1 MKLIFNVLLFLILFF
16 SNNYIFSQSSSF
28 IRLKNEAISLMNNGR
43 YGEAI
48 DQWNKYIAENPS
60 LAEGYNFRGFC
71 YEKRGNY
78 EFAIYDYRTAIKL
91 APNNK
96 EIISNLNRCTNDWY
110 KLLYN
115 QIEGYK
121 REIAINQSAAVNYL
135 EIGKCYKNLGE
146 WNEAEV
152 WYDSYLEKEKA
163 SPDEILR
170 YAEILA
176 KNNHISKGLPILKSF
191 TENYSNDH
199 RLWSRYGY
207 FLLWSGNNKLAKQSF
222 AKALEIR
229 PYFKEAL
236 DGLDLAEGKGYIY
249 SINDTTYRF
258 NYGMRPITKEY
269 IIDRYYRILK
279 KNPDDD
285 ETRFKLIEELIKV
298 YRFEE
303 AQQQL
308 VYLSSKYSDD
318 TRFTDLWEKV
328 TTLKAS
334 YYSDRIK
341 YFDDLL
347 NKNPNNKKVMLE
359 LAKFY
364 SYNKDYDKALGIY
377 ENYLLKYPKD
387 AEVRFRRIQILT
399 WQNDLC
405 EAQKEIDALLKIVPD
420 NQEYQLMAANID
432 LWLDKNLNESEILY
446 QKVLEKDPS
455 YIEALKGLIN
465 VKLKSENYSEAELLI
480 TKLES
485 IDKNL
490 PEIPQLK
497 NNLEL
502 LGRRIEDNKKF
513 EILDE
518 ARKYT
523 ASGDY
528 PKAIESFNNYLSLIG
543 YDKNVSMEIA
553 DVYLKQSDFKNAI
566 KIYDK
571 QLQTNYDYD
580 IDKQRAKVLF
590 WEGDSISAL
599 KEFKKISQSNP
610 SDIEAKLYL
619 GDSYL
624 RTGQTQN
631 ARIIY
636 EDLLNQ
642 SPDSYILKTRM
653 SWVGGGDNFNIGNF
667 PTYIQLIP
675 QGYYFTD
682 NTDFR
687 LSNFGIGLDFG
698 LTRSVALGISGAS
711 GNLFS
716 ADENLHFTQFKG
728 SLYLKFNEIISSAL
742 SYGQTYFKDDNQEGI
757 IDFNIS
763 AKKKNNYSISAFLNY
778 SDAAFILYS
787 PYLVIDRLNAYYYGI
802 NAEFKFKNNFVLSG
816 KYAHID
822 VSDDNNGNQ
831 FQARIGKIFES
842 DLTAGYEYYFY
853 SFDNLTSV
861 YWSPKNFESHSLW
874 ADWNLFQDET
884 TSFILGGKLGWIP
897 QDDYILT
904 EFYASF
910 NYQFTTSISLN
921 AKFTTGSSSRSNV
934 GYRSTSFQAGF
945 YWNL

>member
-1 MKLIFNVLLFLILFF
+1 MKLTFNVLLFLVFFF
-16 SNNYIFSQSSSF
+16 SNNYILSQNSTS
-28 IRLKNEAISLMNNGR
+28 IRLKNEAIALMNNGR

-48 DQWNKYIAENPS
+48 DQWNKYISENPS

-78 EFAIYDYRTAIKL
+78 EFAIYDYRTAKKL
-91 APNNK
+91 EPNNK

-121 REIAINQSAAVNYL
+121 REIAINSNIAINYL

-146 WNEAEV
+146 WNEAEI
-152 WYDSYLEKEKA
+152 WYDLYLEREEA

-170 YAEILA
+170 YVEILA
-176 KNNHISKGLPILKSF
+176 RNNHISKGLPILKSF
-191 TENYSNDH
+191 TEKYSDDH

-207 FLLWSGNNKLAKQSF
+207 FLFWSGNNKLAKQSF

-249 SINDTTYRF
+249 FINDTTFKF
-258 NYGMRPITKEY
+258 NYGLRPSAKEY

-279 KNPDDD
+279 KNPDDYD
-285 ETRFKLIEELIKV
+285 TRFKLVEELIKV
-298 YRFEE
+298 NRFEE
-303 AQQQL
+303 SQHQL
-308 VYLSSKYSDD
+308 VYLSSKYSGDK
-318 TRFTDLWEKV
+318 RFTDLWEKV
-328 TTLKAS
+328 TTLKSS
-334 YYSDRIK
+334 YYLDRIK
-341 YFDDLL
+341 YYEDFL
-347 NKNPNNKKVMLE
+347 NKNPNNKNAMLE

-364 SYNKDYDKALGIY
+364 LYNKDYIKALSIY
-377 ENYLLKYPKD
+377 ENYLIKYPKD
-387 AEVRFRRIQILT
+387 SEVRFKRIQILT

-405 EAQKEIDALLKIVPD
+405 MAQQEIESLLKTAPENID
-420 NQEYQLMAANID
+420 YQLMAANINS
-432 LWLDKNLNESEILY
+432 WLDKNSSESEILY
-446 QKVLEKDPS
+446 YRVLEKDTS
-455 YIEALKGLIN
+455 NIEALRGLANI
-465 VKLKSENYSEAELLI
+465 KLKTENYSEANLLI
-480 TKLES
+480 NKLEF
-485 IDKNL
+485 IDRNL

-502 LGRRIEDNKKF
+502 LGKRIEVKKQY
-513 EILDE
+513 EILDQ
-518 ARKYT
+518 ARKY
-523 ASGDY
+523 AYRGDNAN
-528 PKAIESFNNYLSLIG
+528 AIESFNKYLSLVG
-543 YDKNVSMEIA
+543 TDKNVSMEMA
-553 DVYLKQSDFKNAI
+553 DVYLKQSDFKSAI
-566 KIYDK
+566 EIYDR

-590 WEGDSISAL
+590 WQGDSLSAL
-599 KEFKKISQSNP
+599 KEFIKLSQKNP
-610 SDIEAKLYL
+610 SDIETKLFL

-636 EDLLNQ
+636 EDLLAK
-642 SPDSYILKTRM
+642 SPNSYILKTRM
-653 SWVGGGDNFNIGNF
+653 GWMGGSDKFNLGNF
-667 PTYIQLIP
+667 PTYAQLIP

-682 NTDFR
+682 NTDFT
-687 LSNFGIGLDFG
+687 LTNFGIGLDFG
-698 LTRSVALGISGAS
+698 LTRSIAIGISGSS
-711 GNLFS
+711 GNLLS
-716 ADENLHFTQFKG
+716 VDESLRFNQVKG
-728 SLYLKFNEIISSAL
+728 SLYLKISDMLNSTL
-742 SYGQTYFKDDNQEGI
+742 SFGQTFFKNEEQEGV
-757 IDFNIS
+757 IDFNLV

-787 PYLVIDRLNAYYYGI
+787 PFLVNDRLNAYYYGF
-802 NAEFKFKNNFVLSG
+802 NAEFKFKNKFVLFG

-853 SFDNLTSV
+853 SFDKFTSV

-874 ADWNLFQDET
+874 ADINLLQDET
-884 TSFILGGKLGWIP
+884 TDFILGGKVGWIP
-897 QDDYILT
+897 QDDYVLT
-904 EFYASF
+904 EFYATF
-910 NYQFTTSISLN
+910 NYKFSTAISLN

-934 GYRSTSFQAGF
+934 GYRSNSLLAGF